1 MSRPE
6 EAGAIGAG
14 AFAAGAVGAGR
25 YRAVIVS
32 VVLLL
37 LVVATS
43 IISLRTG
50 IAESSYEIIAN
61 IRAPRLAMAIVV
73 GVGLAVAGAL
83 MQGLFQNPLADPAI
97 IGVSPAAAVGAVGA
111 AALGAAF
118 NLPAAAIAAIVVA
131 VLGLAVV
138 VGVSRIDGRTQTVTL
153 LLAGVA
159 VASFAGALLAVLVS
173 VNTQAGVRPLS
184 FWLGGSF
191 ALSTWTGV
199 ITTIPFVVIGLIIAI
214 SLGRSLDLFSLGER
228 NAESMGVHVDRT
240 RLLGMLAAVLLVA
253 AGVAVAGVIAFVGL
267 VIPHAVRSVI
277 GPAHRPLMVSSALAG
292 ALLLIVADLLA
303 RTLAAPVEIPVG
315 AITALVGAPIFF
327 VLLRRTRA
335 DQGGWG

>member
-1 MSRPE
+1 MSASTP
-6 EAGAIGAG
+6 AGHSTGSPSG
-14 AFAAGAVGAGR
+14 HRG
-25 YRAVIVS
+25 RAVV
-32 VVLLL
+32 VTAVLLV
-37 LVVATS
+37 LVALAS
-43 IISLRTG
+43 LISLRTG
-50 IAESSYEIIAN
+50 LAESTYDVVMN
-61 IRAPRLAMAIVV
+61 IRAPRVAMAIVV
-73 GVGLAVAGAL
+73 GIGLAVAGTL

-97 IGVSPAAAVGAVGA
+97 IGVSPAAAVGAVAA

-118 NLPAAAIAAIVVA
+118 NLPLAAVAAIVVA
-131 VLGLAVV
+131 VLGLLVV
-138 VGVSRIDGRTQTVTL
+138 VSVSRLDGRTQTVTL

-173 VNTQAGVRPLS
+173 VNAQAGVRPLS

-199 ITTIPFVVIGLIIAI
+199 ATTVPFVVVGLIIAI
-214 SLGRSLDLFSLGER
+214 ALGRSLDLFSLGER
-228 NAESMGVHVDRT
+228 NAESMGVYVDRT
-240 RLLGMLAAVLLVA
+240 RALGMVAAVLLVA

-267 VIPHAVRSVI
+267 VIPHAVRAII
-277 GPAHRPLMVSSALAG
+277 GPVHRPLMVASGLAG

-327 VLLRRTRA
+327 LLLRRTRA

>member
-1 MSRPE
+1 MTRSNIRS
-6 EAGAIGAG
+6 ISF
-14 AFAAGAVGAGR
+14 FAALL
-25 YRAVIVS
+25 
-32 VVLLL
+32 VLLAL
-37 LVVATS
+37 FSVL
-43 IISLRTG
+43 SLRTG
-50 IAESSYEIIAN
+50 IAESTVEIVTN
-61 IRAPRLAMAIVV
+61 IRAPRLAMAIIV
-73 GVGLAVAGAL
+73 GAGLAVAGSV

-97 IGVSPAAAVGAVGA
+97 IGVSPAAAVGAVA
-111 AALGAAF
+111 AAAFGAAF
-118 NLPAAAIAAIVVA
+118 NLPVAATAATVVATIGIVIVVSIA
-131 VLGLAVV
+131 
-138 VGVSRIDGRTQTVTL
+138 RQNGRTQTVTL

-173 VNTQAGVRPLS
+173 VNAEAGVRPLS

-191 ALSTWTGV
+191 ALSTWSGV
-199 ITTIPFVVIGLIIAI
+199 ATTVPFVVVGVILAVL
-214 SLGRSLDLFSLGER
+214 LGRSLDLFSLGER
-228 NAESMGVHVDRT
+228 NAESMGVNVDRT
-240 RLLGMLAAVLLVA
+240 RLLGMVATVLLVA

-277 GPAHRPLMVSSALAG
+277 GPAHRGLIAASALAG
-292 ALLLIVADLLA
+292 ALLLVVADLLA

>member
-1 MSRPE
+1 MSTAVDAAPARLRGR
-6 EAGAIGAG
+6 AAIVTA
-14 AFAAGAVGAGR
+14 
-25 YRAVIVS
+25 
-32 VVLLL
+32 VLLA
-37 LVVATS
+37 LVIAAAL
-43 IISLRTG
+43 ISLRTG
-50 IAESSYEIIAN
+50 LADSTYDVVVN
-61 IRAPRLAMAIVV
+61 IRAPRVAMAIIV
-73 GVGLAVAGAL
+73 GIGLAVAGTL

-118 NLPAAAIAAIVVA
+118 NLPLAAIAAIVVA
-131 VLGLAVV
+131 VVGLSVV
-138 VGVSRIDGRTQTVTL
+138 VSVSRLDGRTQTVTL

-173 VNTQAGVRPLS
+173 VNAQAGVRPLS

-199 ITTIPFVVIGLIIAI
+199 VTTAPFVVAGLIVAVL
-214 SLGRSLDLFSLGER
+214 LGRSLDLFSLGER

-240 RLLGMLAAVLLVA
+240 RLLGMIAAVLLVA

-267 VIPHAVRSVI
+267 VIPHAVRAVI
-277 GPAHRPLMVSSALAG
+277 GPVHRPLMVASGLAG
-292 ALLLIVADLLA
+292 ALLLLVADLLA

-315 AITALVGAPIFF
+315 AITALVGAPVFF
-327 VLLRRTRA
+327 WLLRRTRA

>member
-1 MSRPE
+1 MTRLNTRS
-6 EAGAIGAG
+6 I
-14 AFAAGAVGAGR
+14 F
-25 YRAVIVS
+25 VS
-32 VVLLL
+32 TALLVLLAL
-37 LVVATS
+37 FSAL
-43 IISLRTG
+43 SLRTG
-50 IAESSYEIIAN
+50 IAESTAEIVTN
-61 IRAPRLAMAIVV
+61 IRAPRLAMAIIV
-73 GVGLAVAGAL
+73 GAGLAVAGSV

-97 IGVSPAAAVGAVGA
+97 IGVSPAAAVGAVAA

-118 NLPAAAIAAIVVA
+118 NLPVAATAATVVATIGIVIVVSVA
-131 VLGLAVV
+131 
-138 VGVSRIDGRTQTVTL
+138 RQNGRTQTVTL

-173 VNTQAGVRPLS
+173 VNAQAGVRPLS

-191 ALSTWTGV
+191 ALSTWSGV
-199 ITTIPFVVIGLIIAI
+199 ATTVPFVVVGVILAVV
-214 SLGRSLDLFSLGER
+214 LGRSLDLFSLGER
-228 NAESMGVHVDRT
+228 NAESMGVNVDRT
-240 RLLGMLAAVLLVA
+240 RLLGMAATVLLVA

-277 GPAHRPLMVSSALAG
+277 GPAHRGLIVASALAG
-292 ALLLIVADLLA
+292 ALLLVVADLLA